1 LRHLKF
7 AAAAAGAIALAGVG
21 IASTGSANA
30 DTPLS
35 RFQTR
40 PGVITALARLA
51 SAPTTAY
58 CETNYHIA
66 CYSPNQLEEAYG
78 LPTLY
83 KKGVTG
89 KGQTIVIVD
98 SFGSPT
104 IARDLAT
111 FDKTFHLPA
120 PPSLKVIQPAG
131 KFKWQN
137 NPTEVGWAGE
147 TTLDVEY
154 AHAVAPG
161 AKILLV
167 ETPTAETEGT
177 VGFPEIVKA
186 EQYVVNHHLGNVI
199 SQSFSATEQTF
210 PSKKA
215 LLALRTAYTNAA
227 RHHVTVLAA
236 TGDNGA
242 ANTMFDGKTYY
253 TKPTTTW
260 PPSDPLVT
268 AVGGTQLHLNA
279 KGDHTTR
286 DTVWNDTYD
295 KNTNQFI
302 FGNPGPNALGTGG
315 AKSVVFARPSWQNG
329 VRKVVG
335 NARGVPDISMS
346 GACNGA
352 VDVYQ
357 SFPGTPAGWAEVCGT
372 SEATPLFAG
381 IVALSDQVAHHG
393 LGVINPALYSM
404 LSHHAR
410 GLVDVTSGNNTVTFT
425 QGGKQ
430 VTVKGFNAAKGY
442 DLASGVGTVWAP
454 SFVPELAKYAH

>member
-1 LRHLKF
+1 
-7 AAAAAGAIALAGVG
+7 
-21 IASTGSANA
+21 
-30 DTPLS
+30 
-35 RFQTR
+35 
-40 PGVITALARLA
+40 
-51 SAPTTAY
+51 
-58 CETNYHIA
+58 
-66 CYSPNQLEEAYG
+66 
-78 LPTLY
+78 
-83 KKGVTG
+83 
-89 KGQTIVIVD
+89 
-98 SFGSPT
+98 
-104 IARDLAT
+104 
-111 FDKTFHLPA
+111 
-120 PPSLKVIQPAG
+120 
-131 KFKWQN
+131 
-137 NPTEVGWAGE
+137 
-147 TTLDVEY
+147 
-154 AHAVAPG
+154 
-161 AKILLV
+161 
-167 ETPTAETEGT
+167 
-177 VGFPEIVKA
+177 
-186 EQYVVNHHLGNVI
+186 
-199 SQSFSATEQTF
+199 
-210 PSKKA
+210 
-215 LLALRTAYTNAA
+215 
-227 RHHVTVLAA
+227 
-236 TGDNGA
+236 
-242 ANTMFDGKTYY
+242 MFDGKTYY

-268 AVGGTQLHLNA
+268 AVGGTQLHLDA